1 MVSNFVK
8 EDINEINE
16 LGSKLNPKFKE
27 LFHID
32 KLNPNERIYV
42 YKDNNQILGFIHISI
57 NYEIADILNII
68 VDENNRQKHI
78 ATILMDYM
86 ITDLPNNVT
95 KILLEVDENNK
106 EALKLYYKFNFEI
119 INTRNNYYGHN
130 NALIMER
137 TLI

>member
-1 MVSNFVK
+1 MVSSFNNL
-8 EDINEINE
+8 DINQINE

-32 KLNPNERIYV
+32 KLNSNEKIYV
-42 YKDNNQILGFIHISI
+42 YKENNKILGFIHISI
-57 NYEIADILNII
+57 NYEIADLLNII
-68 VDENNRQKHI
+68 VDADYHQKHI

-86 ITDLPNNVT
+86 ITDLPESVT

-106 EALKLYYKFNFEI
+106 NAIKLYYKFNFEI
-119 INTRNNYYGHN
+119 INSRNNYYGHN

-137 TLI
+137 SLL

>member
-95 KILLEVDENNK
+95 KILLEVNENNK
-106 EALKLYYKFNFEI
+106 EALKLYYKFNFEV
-119 INTRNNYYGHN
+119 INRRNNYYGHN